1 MHKHG
6 NLLRER
12 PYAKGLQLNI
22 TGVMGK
28 ILVCYRVAE
37 EDLGVIVDHKP
48 SLPYRLQCGKEC
60 LNHLGGRVCP
70 AAPVNI

>member
-6 NLLRER
+6 SLLGER
-12 PYAKGLQLNI
+12 PYAKGLQLNT

-37 EDLGVIVDHKP
+37 EDLGVIVDHRP
-48 SLPYRLQCGKEC
+48 SLPFGL
-60 LNHLGGRVCP
+60 
-70 AAPVNI
+70 

>member
-1 MHKHG
+1 M
-6 NLLRER
+6 ER

-37 EDLGVIVDHKP
+37 EDLGVIVDHRP
-48 SLPYRLQCGKEC
+48 RLPYLDYSVGK
-60 LNHLGGRVCP
+60 NVSTISGGCVLLSL
-70 AAPVNI
+70 

>member
-1 MHKHG
+1 MHKHR
-6 NLLRER
+6 NLLVGR

-37 EDLGVIVDHKP
+37 EDLGVIVDHRQ
-48 SLPYRLQCGKEC
+48 SLPYRL
-60 LNHLGGRVCP
+60 
-70 AAPVNI
+70 